1 MAISKSKKVYN
12 LIKNAIVNRRLS
24 PGAQLKE
31 NDFSNELDISRT
43 PIRQAFTMLEEEG
56 LVENIP
62 NKGTYVVNP
71 TLDEMIEASE
81 MRLFLEEKL
90 AEQLIDN
97 ITKED
102 IEALEILVEKE
113 SNSYEIKD
121 ILKYL
126 EINKEFHMILANTFK
141 NRFLKEA
148 IEKIINIMHVHLIFY
163 DKFYQVSINNSRG
176 LKQHKLIV
184 EYIKIGN
191 RKALREVMLEH
202 TNDTLEEIKS
212 SKNKSVDLFD
222 KGLF

>member
-1 MAISKSKKVYN
+1 MAISKAQKVYD

-31 NDFSNELDISRT
+31 NDFSNKLDISRT
-43 PIRQAFTMLEEEG
+43 PIRQAFKLLEEEG

-90 AEQLIDN
+90 AERIIDN
-97 ITKED
+97 ITKEE
-102 IEALEILVEKE
+102 ITALETLVERE
-113 SNSYEIKD
+113 LNSYEIQN
-121 ILKYL
+121 ILEYL
-126 EINKEFHMILANTFK
+126 EINKEFHMILANTCD

-148 IEKIINIMHVHLIFY
+148 IERIINVMHVHLIFY
-163 DKFYQVSINNSRG
+163 DKFYQVNINNSRG
-176 LKQHKLIV
+176 LEQHKSIV
-184 EYIKIGN
+184 KNIKDKN
-191 RKALREVMLEH
+191 KKALKAVMLEH

-212 SKNKSVDLFD
+212 NRNKSGDLFED
-222 KGLF
+222 TFF